1 MKKVILFLVALL
13 ATWQS
18 TLAHDFSAV
27 APSGQTLYYT
37 IVGSNVSVV
46 QRTGGYINTTK
57 PTGDLTIPSSVTY
70 NGITYAVTSIG
81 SSAFSG
87 CSGLTSVTIPNSVT
101 NIVNNPFPGCSGLT
115 SIVVASGNSVYDSR
129 GNCNAI
135 IETATNTLI
144 AGCQNTT
151 IPSSVTSIGS
161 RAFMGCSGLTSVTI
175 GNSVTSIGDNAFA
188 NCTGLITVYFN
199 ADSCVFAGHKSNY
212 TSPAFNGCSNIT
224 SFNFGSNVKV
234 IPSYLCYEMTGL
246 TSVTIPNSVISIG
259 ENAFYGCTGLTA
271 PVYSN
276 TLFAMMPTTYT
287 GSYSIPNGITTIGG
301 GAFRGCLGLTSIT
314 IPSSVTSIGS
324 EAFGGCRGLTTVNFN
339 ADSCTISSYV
349 FKNCNYISTFNF
361 GSNVKVIPGSLCYG
375 MTGLTSVTIPD
386 SVTSIG
392 SSAFSGC
399 SGLTSVAIG
408 NSVTSIGNDAF
419 SGCTGLTT
427 VNFNAD
433 SCTTSSNR
441 AFYGCSNITSFNFGT
456 NVRVIPSYLCYVMTG
471 LTSLTIPDSVA
482 SIGSSAFSGC
492 SGLTS
497 VTIGNSVT
505 SIGSNAFSG
514 CSGLTSVTIGNS
526 VTSIGDGAFSGC
538 TGLTTVNFNADSC
551 TTAGSSINRAFYGSS
566 NITSFN
572 FGSNV
577 KVIPDY
583 LCCGMTGLTSVTIPD
598 SVASIGSEAFRNCSG
613 LASVAIGNSVTS
625 IGNDAFSGCSG
636 LTSVTI
642 PDSVASIGST
652 AFSGCSGLTSVTIGN
667 SVTSIGNDA
676 FSGCTGLTTVNFNA
690 DSCTTA
696 GYSSYSRAFYGSSN
710 ITSFNFGSNVKV
722 IPSYLCYGMTGL
734 TSLTIPDSVA
744 SIGSEAFRN
753 CSGLTT
759 VNFNADSCTAVGS
772 SAFSGCSNMST
783 FNFGSNVKVIPGSL
797 CYRLTGLTSVTI
809 PDSAISIGDGAFSGC
824 TGLTTVNFNADSCTA
839 VGSSAFSGCSNM
851 STFNFGSN
859 VRVIPGSLCYGL
871 TGLTSVTIPDSVAS
885 IGEYAF
891 SGCTG
896 LASVAI
902 GNSVTSIGDDAFRGC
917 TGLTTVNFNA
927 ESCTTAG
934 SSSRAFYGCNNIT
947 SFNFGS
953 NVRVIP
959 SYLCYEMTGLTSVTI
974 PESVT
979 SIGSN
984 AFSDCTSLYS
994 ITSYA
999 ANPPYC
1005 YGSVFSGVLSSC
1017 WLFVPC
1023 DYIDQYRSASTWSGF
1038 YNLRSISGYSLALE
1052 GNGYYSGGY
1061 ATMER
1066 ESCDGPA
1073 VLHAFPDECYRFIG
1087 WSDGSTE
1094 NPYTLT
1100 PNYDMTIRPQF
1111 SDALPFSYGIA
1122 YYDGEAST
1130 FNDLY
1135 NNNPEAL
1142 AYAIRQYSNRGEVQ
1156 VTEMRC
1162 DSTVVLT
1169 AVTSYY
1175 YGNYRFSQWHD
1186 GSTENPRTVRLTSD
1200 TFFVAI
1206 FSECV
1211 QHEVNISYDYDQGYV
1226 YTQRIG
1232 CSEAQ
1237 LEAHADCGYAFSH
1250 WSDGSTENPRTLVL
1264 TQDTSL
1270 TAYFQDLQ
1278 LGYQVTVLP
1287 SDSALGWTVGS
1298 RRYSDC
1304 HYDRTESGGF
1314 RAEMYAIPFGGS
1326 VFNGW
1331 SNGSM
1336 SNPLTIIATSDTL
1349 VTAYFSAQAATDS
1362 VYVHDTVTLTIHD
1375 TTVITL
1381 RDTIISTVTLI
1392 DTVTLHSTDTLYI
1405 TNTDTLTIT
1414 QTDTLWMTRA
1424 DTLWLH
1430 DTVYIRDTIY
1440 IHDTVYVGVDDVE
1453 TVNVKLYQRGGQIVV
1468 EGAEGN
1474 TVTLYDV
1481 SGRVLATKQDDY
1493 APLHFD
1499 APASGAYM
1507 IRVGR
1512 HPARKIVVVK

>member
-27 APSGQTLYYT
+27 APTGQTLYYT
-37 IVGSNVSVV
+37 IAGSGVSVD
-46 QRTGGYINTTK
+46 RPTGGWTNSTR
-57 PTGDLTIPSSVTY
+57 PTGNLTIPGSVSN

-81 SSAFSG
+81 YDAFSS
-87 CSGLTSVTIPNSVT
+87 CTGLTSVTIPNAVVS
-101 NIVNNPFPGCSGLT
+101 IRDDAFYGCTGLI
-115 SIVVASGNSVYDSR
+115 SIVVENGNSVYDSR

-151 IPSSVTSIGS
+151 IPSTVTSIGDY
-161 RAFMGCSGLTSVTI
+161 AFSGCTGLTSVTI
-175 GNSVTSIGDNAFA
+175 PNSVTSIGTESFRGCTGLTSITIPNSVVSIGDDAFYG
-188 NCTGLITVYFN
+188 CTGLISVTIPNSVTSIGNSAFLRCTGLTSITIPSSVTSIGNDAFSSCTGLTTVNFN
-199 ADSCVFAGHKSNY
+199 ADSCTTAGSQSY
-212 TSPAFNGCSNIT
+212 YRAFYNCSNIT

-234 IPSYLCYEMTGL
+234 IPNYLCYEMTGL
-246 TSVTIPNSVISIG
+246 TSVTIPNSVVSIG
-259 ENAFYGCTGLTA
+259 EKAFYGCTGLTA

-287 GSYSIPNGITTIGG
+287 GSYSIPNGITTIGV
-301 GAFRGCLGLTSIT
+301 GAFRDCIGLTSIT
-314 IPSSVTSIGS
+314 IPRSVTSIGD
-324 EAFGGCRGLTTVNFN
+324 EAFRNCRGLTSVNFN
-339 ADSCTISSYV
+339 ADSCTIAGSSSSYRA
-349 FKNCNYISTFNF
+349 FYGCNYISTFNF
-361 GSNVKVIPGSLCYG
+361 GSNVKVIPSYLCYEL
-375 MTGLTSVTIPD
+375 TELTSVTIPN

-392 SSAFSGC
+392 REAFSSC
-399 SGLTSVAIG
+399 TGLTSATIG
-408 NSVTSIGNDAF
+408 NSVTSIGRGAFGGCTGLTSLTIPNSVDSIGNFAF
-419 SGCTGLTT
+419 SGCSGLTT

-433 SCTTSSNR
+433 SCATGSY
-441 AFYGCSNITSFNFGT
+441 AFNNCTNTTSFNFGN
-456 NVRVIPSYLCYVMTG
+456 NVKIIPNNLCDNMTG
-471 LTSLTIPDSVA
+471 LTSVTIPNSVT
-482 SIGSSAFSGC
+482 SIGYNAFYGC

-497 VTIGNSVT
+497 VTIGSSVT
-505 SIGSNAFSG
+505 SIN
-514 CSGLTSVTIGNS
+514 N
-526 VTSIGDGAFSGC
+526 GAFSGC
-538 TGLTTVNFNADSC
+538 TSLTTINFNADSC
-551 TTAGSSINRAFYGSS
+551 IYAGRIPGNGYIHIFNNCS

-583 LCCGMTGLTSVTIPD
+583 LCYEMTGLTSVTIPD
-598 SVASIGSEAFRNCSG
+598 SVTSIGVRSFHDCTGLTTVNFNAVNCTIARSDTYGYQVFRGCNNITSFNFGSNVRLITSFLCYEMTG
-613 LASVAIGNSVTS
+613 LTSITIPKSVTS
-625 IGNDAFSGCSG
+625 IGVAFG
-636 LTSVTI
+636 
-642 PDSVASIGST
+642 D
-652 AFSGCSGLTSVTIGN
+652 
-667 SVTSIGNDA
+667 
-676 FSGCTGLTTVNFNA
+676 CTGLTTVNFNA
-690 DSCTTA
+690 DSCTTI
-696 GYSSYSRAFYGSSN
+696 SNNTFIRCSN
-710 ITSFNFGSNVKV
+710 ISTFNFGNNVKV
-722 IPSYLCYGMTGL
+722 IPSMICIDMTGL
-734 TSLTIPDSVA
+734 SSITIPDSVT
-744 SIGSEAFRN
+744 SIGDYAFY
-753 CSGLTT
+753 
-759 VNFNADSCTAVGS
+759 
-772 SAFSGCSNMST
+772 GCS
-783 FNFGSNVKVIPGSL
+783 
-797 CYRLTGLTSVTI
+797 GLTSVTI
-809 PDSAISIGDGAFSGC
+809 
-824 TGLTTVNFNADSCTA
+824 
-839 VGSSAFSGCSNM
+839 
-851 STFNFGSN
+851 
-859 VRVIPGSLCYGL
+859 
-871 TGLTSVTIPDSVAS
+871 
-885 IGEYAF
+885 
-891 SGCTG
+891 
-896 LASVAI
+896 
-902 GNSVTSIGDDAFRGC
+902 GNSVTNIESSAFHG
-917 TGLTTVNFNA
+917 
-927 ESCTTAG
+927 
-934 SSSRAFYGCNNIT
+934 
-947 SFNFGS
+947 
-953 NVRVIP
+953 
-959 SYLCYEMTGLTSVTI
+959 
-974 PESVT
+974 
-979 SIGSN
+979 
-984 AFSDCTSLYS
+984 CTSLYS

-1005 YGSVFSGVLSSC
+1005 SGSVFSSVPSGCTIL
-1017 WLFVPC
+1017 VPC
-1023 DYIDQYRSASTWSGF
+1023 DYIDQYRTASTWSGF
-1038 YNLRSISGYSLALE
+1038 SNLRSISGYSLTLE

-1175 YGNYRFSQWHD
+1175 YGNYRFIQWHD

-1362 VYVHDTVTLTIHD
+1362 VYVHDTVTLTVHD

-1414 QTDTLWMTRA
+1414 QVDTLTVYSTDTLTITQTDTLWMIRA

-1453 TVNVKLYQRGGQIVV
+1453 TVDVKLYQRGGQIVV

>member
-1 MKKVILFLVALL
+1 M
-13 ATWQS
+13 
-18 TLAHDFSAV
+18 
-27 APSGQTLYYT
+27 
-37 IVGSNVSVV
+37 
-46 QRTGGYINTTK
+46 
-57 PTGDLTIPSSVTY
+57 
-70 NGITYAVTSIG
+70 
-81 SSAFSG
+81 
-87 CSGLTSVTIPNSVT
+87 
-101 NIVNNPFPGCSGLT
+101 
-115 SIVVASGNSVYDSR
+115 
-129 GNCNAI
+129 
-135 IETATNTLI
+135 
-144 AGCQNTT
+144 
-151 IPSSVTSIGS
+151 
-161 RAFMGCSGLTSVTI
+161 
-175 GNSVTSIGDNAFA
+175 
-188 NCTGLITVYFN
+188 
-199 ADSCVFAGHKSNY
+199 
-212 TSPAFNGCSNIT
+212 
-224 SFNFGSNVKV
+224 
-234 IPSYLCYEMTGL
+234 
-246 TSVTIPNSVISIG
+246 
-259 ENAFYGCTGLTA
+259 
-271 PVYSN
+271 
-276 TLFAMMPTTYT
+276 
-287 GSYSIPNGITTIGG
+287 
-301 GAFRGCLGLTSIT
+301 
-314 IPSSVTSIGS
+314 
-324 EAFGGCRGLTTVNFN
+324 
-339 ADSCTISSYV
+339 
-349 FKNCNYISTFNF
+349 
-361 GSNVKVIPGSLCYG
+361 
-375 MTGLTSVTIPD
+375 
-386 SVTSIG
+386 
-392 SSAFSGC
+392 
-399 SGLTSVAIG
+399 
-408 NSVTSIGNDAF
+408 
-419 SGCTGLTT
+419 
-427 VNFNAD
+427 
-433 SCTTSSNR
+433 
-441 AFYGCSNITSFNFGT
+441 
-456 NVRVIPSYLCYVMTG
+456 
-471 LTSLTIPDSVA
+471 
-482 SIGSSAFSGC
+482 
-492 SGLTS
+492 
-497 VTIGNSVT
+497 
-505 SIGSNAFSG
+505 
-514 CSGLTSVTIGNS
+514 
-526 VTSIGDGAFSGC
+526 
-538 TGLTTVNFNADSC
+538 
-551 TTAGSSINRAFYGSS
+551 
-566 NITSFN
+566 
-572 FGSNV
+572 
-577 KVIPDY
+577 
-583 LCCGMTGLTSVTIPD
+583 
-598 SVASIGSEAFRNCSG
+598 
-613 LASVAIGNSVTS
+613 
-625 IGNDAFSGCSG
+625 
-636 LTSVTI
+636 
-642 PDSVASIGST
+642 
-652 AFSGCSGLTSVTIGN
+652 
-667 SVTSIGNDA
+667 
-676 FSGCTGLTTVNFNA
+676 
-690 DSCTTA
+690 
-696 GYSSYSRAFYGSSN
+696 
-710 ITSFNFGSNVKV
+710 
-722 IPSYLCYGMTGL
+722 
-734 TSLTIPDSVA
+734 
-744 SIGSEAFRN
+744 
-753 CSGLTT
+753 
-759 VNFNADSCTAVGS
+759 
-772 SAFSGCSNMST
+772 
-783 FNFGSNVKVIPGSL
+783 
-797 CYRLTGLTSVTI
+797 
-809 PDSAISIGDGAFSGC
+809 
-824 TGLTTVNFNADSCTA
+824 
-839 VGSSAFSGCSNM
+839 
-851 STFNFGSN
+851 
-859 VRVIPGSLCYGL
+859 
-871 TGLTSVTIPDSVAS
+871 
-885 IGEYAF
+885 
-891 SGCTG
+891 
-896 LASVAI
+896 
-902 GNSVTSIGDDAFRGC
+902 
-917 TGLTTVNFNA
+917 
-927 ESCTTAG
+927 
-934 SSSRAFYGCNNIT
+934 
-947 SFNFGS
+947 
-953 NVRVIP
+953 
-959 SYLCYEMTGLTSVTI
+959 
-974 PESVT
+974 
-979 SIGSN
+979 
-984 AFSDCTSLYS
+984 
-994 ITSYA
+994 
-999 ANPPYC
+999 
-1005 YGSVFSGVLSSC
+1005 FSGVPSSC

-1023 DYIDQYRSASTWSGF
+1023 DYIDQYQTASPWSGF
-1038 YNLRSISGYSLALE
+1038 NVRSISGYSLALE

-1142 AYAIRQYSNRGEVQ
+1142 AYAIRQYSNRGEVH

-1287 SDSALGWTVGS
+1287 SDFALGWTVGS

-1314 RAEMYAIPFGGS
+1314 EAEMYAIPFGGS

-1414 QTDTLWMTRA
+1414 QVDTLTVYSTDTLTITQTDTLWMTRA

-1453 TVNVKLYQRGGQIVV
+1453 TVDVKLYQRGGQIVV

>member
-1 MKKVILFLVALL
+1 MKKVILVLVALL

-18 TLAHDFSAV
+18 SLAHDFSAV
-27 APSGQTLYYT
+27 APTGQTLYYT
-37 IVGSNVSVV
+37 IAGSGVSVSDWSNANA
-46 QRTGGYINTTK
+46 TGN
-57 PTGDLTIPSSVTY
+57 LTIPSSVTH
-70 NGITYAVTSIG
+70 NGITYAVTGIRYE
-81 SSAFSG
+81 AFKNY
-87 CSGLTSVTIPNSVT
+87 SGLTSISIPNSVT
-101 NIVNNPFPGCSGLT
+101 SIGDDAFWGCTNLSSVSIPSSVTSIGSWAFRRSSGLT
-115 SIVVASGNSVYDSR
+115 SIVVENGNSVYDSR

-161 RAFMGCSGLTSVTI
+161 SAFYDCTGLTSITI
-175 GNSVTSIGDNAFA
+175 PSSVTSIGGNAF
-188 NCTGLITVYFN
+188 L
-199 ADSCVFAGHKSNY
+199 
-212 TSPAFNGCSNIT
+212 
-224 SFNFGSNVKV
+224 
-234 IPSYLCYEMTGL
+234 
-246 TSVTIPNSVISIG
+246 
-259 ENAFYGCTGLTA
+259 GCT
-271 PVYSN
+271 
-276 TLFAMMPTTYT
+276 
-287 GSYSIPNGITTIGG
+287 
-301 GAFRGCLGLTSIT
+301 GLTSIT

-324 EAFGGCRGLTTVNFN
+324 GAFWGC
-339 ADSCTISSYV
+339 
-349 FKNCNYISTFNF
+349 
-361 GSNVKVIPGSLCYG
+361 
-375 MTGLTSVTIPD
+375 TGLTS
-386 SVTSIG
+386 
-392 SSAFSGC
+392 
-399 SGLTSVAIG
+399 LTIG
-408 NSVTSIGNDAF
+408 NSVTSIGPYSFRD
-419 SGCTGLTT
+419 CTGLTT

-433 SCTTSSNR
+433 SCTI
-441 AFYGCSNITSFNFGT
+441 A
-456 NVRVIPSYLCYVMTG
+456 
-471 LTSLTIPDSVA
+471 
-482 SIGSSAFSGC
+482 
-492 SGLTS
+492 
-497 VTIGNSVT
+497 
-505 SIGSNAFSG
+505 GSNAYIS
-514 CSGLTSVTIGNS
+514 
-526 VTSIGDGAFSGC
+526 D
-538 TGLTTVNFNADSC
+538 
-551 TTAGSSINRAFYGSS
+551 RAF
-566 NITSFN
+566 
-572 FGSNV
+572 
-577 KVIPDY
+577 
-583 LCCGMTGLTSVTIPD
+583 
-598 SVASIGSEAFRNCSG
+598 
-613 LASVAIGNSVTS
+613 
-625 IGNDAFSGCSG
+625 NDC
-636 LTSVTI
+636 
-642 PDSVASIGST
+642 P
-652 AFSGCSGLTSVTIGN
+652 
-667 SVTSIGNDA
+667 
-676 FSGCTGLTTVNFNA
+676 
-690 DSCTTA
+690 
-696 GYSSYSRAFYGSSN
+696 N

-734 TSLTIPDSVA
+734 TSITIPNSVT
-744 SIGSEAFRN
+744 SIGEKAFYGCTGLTAPVYNNTIFAQMPTTYAGSYSIPDGITTIRGNAFDGCNGLSSITIPSTVTYIGSNAFSN
-753 CSGLTT
+753 CRGLTT
-759 VNFNADSCTAVGS
+759 VNFNADSCTFAGS
-772 SAFSGCSNMST
+772 SYSPFNGCTYIST
-783 FNFGSNVKVIPGSL
+783 FNFGSNVKVIPSYL
-797 CYRLTGLTSVTI
+797 CYGLAGLTSVTIPNSVVSIGDDAFYGCTGLTSVTI
-809 PDSAISIGDGAFSGC
+809 PNSVTRIGTESFRGCTGLTSVTIPNSVVSIDSRAFSGCTGLTSVTISNSVTSIGSGAFSDCTGLTSVTIPSSVTSIGSRAFWDC
-824 TGLTTVNFNADSCTA
+824 TGLTTVNFNADSCT
-839 VGSSAFSGCSNM
+839 
-851 STFNFGSN
+851 
-859 VRVIPGSLCYGL
+859 L
-871 TGLTSVTIPDSVAS
+871 D
-885 IGEYAF
+885 
-891 SGCTG
+891 
-896 LASVAI
+896 
-902 GNSVTSIGDDAFRGC
+902 
-917 TGLTTVNFNA
+917 
-927 ESCTTAG
+927 G
-934 SSSRAFYGCNNIT
+934 SSSYDRAFYGCNNIT

-953 NVRVIP
+953 NVKVIP
-959 SYLCYEMTGLTSVTI
+959 SYLCYGMTGLTSVTIGNSVASINTYAFGNCSGLTTVNFNADSCTYAGGMGWNGALQRVFHDCNNITSFNFGSNVKVIPSYLCYGMTGLTSVTI

-979 SIGSN
+979 SIGNDAFENCTGLTAVNFNAANCTLAGSSSSSSSPFYGCNNITSFNFGSN
-984 AFSDCTSLYS
+984 VKVIPSYLCYGMTGLTSVTIPDSVISLGYQAFWGCTGLTTVNFNADSCSTVSSTATFSGCSNITSFNFGSNVKIIPDYLCKNLTGLSSVNIPNSVTSIGRSAFEECTGLTSVTIPDSVVSIGISAFWRCSNLAEVTIGKSLDSICHLAFGDCTSLYY

-999 ANPPYC
+999 PNPPVC
-1005 YGSVFSGVLSSC
+1005 LGSTFSGVPSGSM
-1017 WLFVPC
+1017 LFVPC
-1023 DYIDQYRSASTWSGF
+1023 DYFDQYQTASPWSGF
-1038 YNLRSISGYSLALE
+1038 NVRSISGYRLTLE
-1052 GNGYYSGGY
+1052 GNGYYSGGH

-1162 DSTVVLT
+1162 DSIVVLT

-1336 SNPLTIIATSDTL
+1336 SNPLNIIATSDT
-1349 VTAYFSAQAATDS
+1349 VITALFSTHTASDS
-1362 VYVHDTVTLTIHD
+1362 VYVHDTVTLTVHD

-1381 RDTIISTVTLI
+1381 HDTTIVTRF

-1405 TNTDTLTIT
+1405 THTDTLAIT
-1414 QTDTLWMTRA
+1414 LTDTLWMTRV

-1430 DTVYIRDTIY
+1430 DTVY

-1453 TVNVKLYQRGGQIVV
+1453 AVNVKLYQRGGQIVL

-1481 SGRVLATKQDDY
+1481 SGRLLATKQDDY
-1493 APLHFD
+1493 STMHFD
-1499 APASGAYM
+1499 VPASGAYM
-1507 IRVGR
+1507 IKVGR

>member
-1 MKKVILFLVALL
+1 MEIINQQKIDIMKKVILFLVALL

-37 IVGSNVSVV
+37 IAGSGVSVV
-46 QRTGGYINTTK
+46 DPSSGTTDA
-57 PTGDLTIPSSVTY
+57 TGDLTIPSSVTY
-70 NGITYAVTSIG
+70 NGITYAVTSIDYHAFYRCSG
-81 SSAFSG
+81 LTSVTIPSSVTNIESSAFSG

-101 NIVNNPFPGCSGLT
+101 SIDDGAFSGCTGLA

-144 AGCQNTT
+144 IGCQNTT

-161 RAFMGCSGLTSVTI
+161 SAFSYCS
-175 GNSVTSIGDNAFA
+175 
-188 NCTGLITVYFN
+188 
-199 ADSCVFAGHKSNY
+199 
-212 TSPAFNGCSNIT
+212 
-224 SFNFGSNVKV
+224 
-234 IPSYLCYEMTGL
+234 GL

-259 ENAFYGCTGLTA
+259 FYAFSNCSGLTSVTIPNSVDSIGSGAFRNCSGLTTVNFNADSCVYAGYVYSSYDSPVFGNSSNITSFNFGSNVKAIPSYLCYGLIGLSSVTIPNSVTSIGEKAFYGCTGLTA

-276 TLFAMMPTTYT
+276 ILFAMMPATYT
-287 GSYSIPNGITTIGG
+287 GSYSIPNGITTIGE
-301 GAFRGCLGLTSIT
+301 GAFRDCIGLTSIT
-314 IPSSVTSIGS
+314 IPRSVTSIARGS
-324 EAFGGCRGLTTVNFN
+324 FSGCRGLTTVNFN
-339 ADSCTISSYV
+339 ADSCTIAGSYSYV
-349 FKNCNYISTFNF
+349 FNDCNYISTFNF

-375 MTGLTSVTIPD
+375 MTGLTSITIPD
-386 SVTSIG
+386 SVISIG
-392 SSAFSGC
+392 S
-399 SGLTSVAIG
+399 
-408 NSVTSIGNDAF
+408 
-419 SGCTGLTT
+419 
-427 VNFNAD
+427 
-433 SCTTSSNR
+433 R
-441 AFYGCSNITSFNFGT
+441 AFY
-456 NVRVIPSYLCYVMTG
+456 
-471 LTSLTIPDSVA
+471 D
-482 SIGSSAFSGC
+482 C

-505 SIGSNAFSG
+505 SIGNYAFSG
-514 CSGLTSVTIGNS
+514 CTGLTSVTIGNS
-526 VTSIGDGAFSGC
+526 VTSIGDDAFYGCTGLTSVTIGNSVTSIGYSAFSSCTGLTSVTIPNSVTSIGDYAFRYC

-551 TTAGSSINRAFYGSS
+551 TTAGSSSGYRAFGGCS

-572 FGSNV
+572 FGNNV
-577 KVIPDY
+577 KVIPSY
-583 LCCGMTGLTSVTIPD
+583 LCYGMT
-598 SVASIGSEAFRNCSG
+598 
-613 LASVAIGNSVTS
+613 
-625 IGNDAFSGCSG
+625 
-636 LTSVTI
+636 
-642 PDSVASIGST
+642 
-652 AFSGCSGLTSVTIGN
+652 GLTSVTIGN
-667 SVTSIGNDA
+667 SVASINTYAFGNC
-676 FSGCTGLTTVNFNA
+676 SGLTTVNFNA
-690 DSCTTA
+690 DSCTYA
-696 GYSSYSRAFYGSSN
+696 GGMGWNGALQRVFHDCNN

-722 IPSYLCYGMTGL
+722 IPSYLCCG
-734 TSLTIPDSVA
+734 
-744 SIGSEAFRN
+744 
-753 CSGLTT
+753 
-759 VNFNADSCTAVGS
+759 
-772 SAFSGCSNMST
+772 
-783 FNFGSNVKVIPGSL
+783 
-797 CYRLTGLTSVTI
+797 
-809 PDSAISIGDGAFSGC
+809 
-824 TGLTTVNFNADSCTA
+824 
-839 VGSSAFSGCSNM
+839 
-851 STFNFGSN
+851 
-859 VRVIPGSLCYGL
+859 
-871 TGLTSVTIPDSVAS
+871 
-885 IGEYAF
+885 
-891 SGCTG
+891 
-896 LASVAI
+896 
-902 GNSVTSIGDDAFRGC
+902 
-917 TGLTTVNFNA
+917 
-927 ESCTTAG
+927 
-934 SSSRAFYGCNNIT
+934 
-947 SFNFGS
+947 
-953 NVRVIP
+953 
-959 SYLCYEMTGLTSVTI
+959 MTGLTSVTI

-979 SIGSN
+979 SIGNDAFENCTGLTAVNFNADSCTTAGSSSGYC
-984 AFSDCTSLYS
+984 AFSGCSNITSFNFGSNVKIIPSYLCYGMTGLTSITIPKSVTSIGGSAFYVCSGLTTVNFNADSCTTTGTSIFPGGSEITSFNFGSNVKVIPGSLCSGMTGLTSVTIPDSVVSIGVSVFWRCTNLAEVTIGSSVDSLNHLAFGDCTSLYS

-1005 YGSVFSGVLSSC
+1005 SGSVFSGVPSSC

-1066 ESCDGPA
+1066 EGCDSPA
-1073 VLHAFPDECYRFIG
+1073 VLHAFPDSCYRFTG

-1100 PNYDMTIRPQF
+1100 PNYDMTIRPYF
-1111 SDALPFSYGIA
+1111 SDELPFNYWIL
-1122 YYDGEAST
+1122 YYDGEVSE

-1142 AYAIRQYSNRGEVQ
+1142 ANLIRSYSNRGEVA

-1169 AVTSYY
+1169 ASTYSY

-1200 TFFVAI
+1200 TTFVAI

-1211 QHEVNISYDYDQGYV
+1211 QHQVNISCDYDQGYV
-1226 YTQRIG
+1226 SYYRMG
-1232 CSEAQ
+1232 CSEVQ
-1237 LEAHADCGYAFSH
+1237 LEARANCSYAFSH
-1250 WSDGSTENPRTLVL
+1250 WSDGSTENPRTIEL
-1264 TQDTSL
+1264 TQDTAL
-1270 TAYFQDLQ
+1270 TAYFEDLQ
-1278 LGYQVTVLP
+1278 LGYMVTVVP
-1287 SDSALGWTVGS
+1287 SDSTLGWTVGS

-1304 HYDRTESGGF
+1304 YHDRTESGGF
-1314 RAEMYAIPFGGS
+1314 EAEMYAIPFGGS

-1349 VTAYFSAQAATDS
+1349 VTAHFSAHAATDS
-1362 VYVHDTVTLTIHD
+1362 VYVHDTVTLTVHD

-1414 QTDTLWMTRA
+1414 QVDTLTVYSTDTLTITQTDTLWMTRV

-1453 TVNVKLYQRGGQIVV
+1453 TVDVKLYQRGGQIVV

>member
-1 MKKVILFLVALL
+1 MPSRVAQ
-13 ATWQS
+13 AW
-18 TLAHDFSAV
+18 
-27 APSGQTLYYT
+27 
-37 IVGSNVSVV
+37 
-46 QRTGGYINTTK
+46 
-57 PTGDLTIPSSVTY
+57 
-70 NGITYAVTSIG
+70 
-81 SSAFSG
+81 
-87 CSGLTSVTIPNSVT
+87 
-101 NIVNNPFPGCSGLT
+101 PF
-115 SIVVASGNSVYDSR
+115 D
-129 GNCNAI
+129 
-135 IETATNTLI
+135 
-144 AGCQNTT
+144 
-151 IPSSVTSIGS
+151 
-161 RAFMGCSGLTSVTI
+161 
-175 GNSVTSIGDNAFA
+175 
-188 NCTGLITVYFN
+188 
-199 ADSCVFAGHKSNY
+199 
-212 TSPAFNGCSNIT
+212 GCSNIT
-224 SFNFGSNVKV
+224 SFNFGNNVKV
-234 IPSYLCYEMTGL
+234 IPSY
-246 TSVTIPNSVISIG
+246 
-259 ENAFYGCTGLTA
+259 
-271 PVYSN
+271 
-276 TLFAMMPTTYT
+276 
-287 GSYSIPNGITTIGG
+287 
-301 GAFRGCLGLTSIT
+301 
-314 IPSSVTSIGS
+314 
-324 EAFGGCRGLTTVNFN
+324 
-339 ADSCTISSYV
+339 
-349 FKNCNYISTFNF
+349 
-361 GSNVKVIPGSLCYG
+361 LCYG

-386 SVTSIG
+386 SVVSIGSEAFRNCSGLASVAIGNSVTSIG
-392 SSAFSGC
+392 DYAFRGC
-399 SGLTSVAIG
+399 TGLTSVAIG

-433 SCTTSSNR
+433 SCTTAGSSSSNR
-441 AFYGCSNITSFNFGT
+441 AFYGC
-456 NVRVIPSYLCYVMTG
+456 R
-471 LTSLTIPDSVA
+471 
-482 SIGSSAFSGC
+482 
-492 SGLTS
+492 
-497 VTIGNSVT
+497 
-505 SIGSNAFSG
+505 
-514 CSGLTSVTIGNS
+514 
-526 VTSIGDGAFSGC
+526 
-538 TGLTTVNFNADSC
+538 
-551 TTAGSSINRAFYGSS
+551 
-566 NITSFN
+566 
-572 FGSNV
+572 
-577 KVIPDY
+577 
-583 LCCGMTGLTSVTIPD
+583 
-598 SVASIGSEAFRNCSG
+598 
-613 LASVAIGNSVTS
+613 
-625 IGNDAFSGCSG
+625 
-636 LTSVTI
+636 
-642 PDSVASIGST
+642 
-652 AFSGCSGLTSVTIGN
+652 
-667 SVTSIGNDA
+667 
-676 FSGCTGLTTVNFNA
+676 
-690 DSCTTA
+690 
-696 GYSSYSRAFYGSSN
+696 N

-734 TSLTIPDSVA
+734 TSLTIPESVA
-744 SIGSEAFRN
+744 SIGPEAFRN

-783 FNFGSNVKVIPGSL
+783 FNFGSNVRVIPSYLCYGLTDLTTVNFNADSCTAVGSSAFSGCSNMSTFNFGSNVRVIPDSL
-797 CYRLTGLTSVTI
+797 CYGLTGLTSVTI

-824 TGLTTVNFNADSCTA
+824 TGLTTVNFNADSCTT
-839 VGSSAFSGCSNM
+839 VDSSAFSGCSNI

-859 VRVIPGSLCYGL
+859 VKVIPGSLCYGL
-871 TGLTSVTIPDSVAS
+871 TGLTSVTIPDSVTS
-885 IGEYAF
+885 IGNYAF
-891 SGCTG
+891 SGC
-896 LASVAI
+896 S
-902 GNSVTSIGDDAFRGC
+902 
-917 TGLTTVNFNA
+917 
-927 ESCTTAG
+927 
-934 SSSRAFYGCNNIT
+934 
-947 SFNFGS
+947 
-953 NVRVIP
+953 
-959 SYLCYEMTGLTSVTI
+959 GLTSVTI

-979 SIGSN
+979 SIGDY
-984 AFSDCTSLYS
+984 AFRDCTALRS

-1005 YGSVFSGVLSSC
+1005 SGSVFSGVPSSC

-1023 DYIDQYRSASTWSGF
+1023 NSIDQYRSASPWSGF
-1038 YNLRSISGYSLALE
+1038 NVRSIGGYRLTLE
-1052 GNGYYSGGY
+1052 GNGYYSGGH

-1169 AVTSYY
+1169 AVTYYY

-1314 RAEMYAIPFGGS
+1314 EAEMYAIPFGGS

-1349 VTAYFSAQAATDS
+1349 VTAHFSAHAATDS
-1362 VYVHDTVTLTIHD
+1362 VYVHDTVTLTVHD

-1414 QTDTLWMTRA
+1414 QTDTLWMTRV

-1453 TVNVKLYQRGGQIVV
+1453 TVDVKLYQRGGQIVV